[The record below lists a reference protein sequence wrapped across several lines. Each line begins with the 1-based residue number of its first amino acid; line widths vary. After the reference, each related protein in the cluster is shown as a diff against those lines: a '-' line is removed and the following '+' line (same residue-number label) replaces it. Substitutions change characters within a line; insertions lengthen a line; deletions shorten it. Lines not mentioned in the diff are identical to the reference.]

1 MVILGLKGKGIQ
13 DVKGVEISIKFK
25 CLSLINGFKRNKNGV
40 LTIVACGQSEK
51 GKKWRNL

>member
-1 MVILGLKGKGIQ
+1 MILGLKGKGIQ

-51 GKKWRNL
+51 GKK